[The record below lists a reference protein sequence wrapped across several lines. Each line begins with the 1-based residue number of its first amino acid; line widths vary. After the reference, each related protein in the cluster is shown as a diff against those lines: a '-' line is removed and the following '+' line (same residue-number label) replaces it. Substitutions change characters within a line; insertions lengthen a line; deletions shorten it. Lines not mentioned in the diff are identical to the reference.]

1 MRHREAEQ
9 LGGVQIDESSNFFD
23 GITGRLTGFLSD
35 APHPSDHP
43 SLDCRQSEQQDYP
56 EMTGISM

>member
-1 MRHREAEQ
+1 VRHREAEQ

-35 APHPSDHP
+35 APHPSDHLR
-43 SLDCRQSEQQDYP
+43 SIVGNLSNKIIQK
-56 EMTGISM
+56 